1 MDSVMKSLPMVA
13 LRGLTIMPEMVVH
26 FDVSRERS
34 ITAVQQAMMEDQ
46 KIFLVAQKSIE
57 TEDPGQEDVYSIG
70 TVATVRQVIKLPKKI
85 VRVLV
90 SGEQRGRLT
99 GISEKEPYLKAEV
112 ERLEETDFGIEDEIQ
127 KEARYEMLRKHYPK
141 LYNKYAARPV
151 NEKKVVFIEV
161 RESKISDS
169 FSLMYKKVQEEHKY
183 EIHTHF
189 LRSGFSKRKD
199 YQHACEAMITD
210 IADAK
215 YIFLN
220 ESSDVIAALPMRKE
234 TIVTQLWHGCGA
246 FKKFGMS
253 TAELIFGDDR
263 KTLEKYPY
271 HGNYTYVT
279 VSSPEV
285 VWAYEEAMSLQD
297 KKGVVV
303 PTGISRSDIFYDEE
317 AKKAAQE
324 KLLSVVPQ
332 AKGKKV
338 ILYAPT
344 FRGRVAKA
352 KTPNKLD
359 IAAFGDALGKDYI
372 LLFKL
377 HPFVKKRTAIPE
389 GYEDFAFDLTDD
401 MSIEELL
408 FVADICISDYSSLVF
423 EYSLFEKPMIFFA
436 FDLDNYYDWRG
447 FYYDYKDFVPGP
459 IHTTTEEMIEYI
471 QHVDERF
478 DKKKVQE
485 FRQKFMSACD
495 GHATE
500 RIMKMMFGE

>member
-1 MDSVMKSLPMVA
+1 MNLWKA
-13 LRGLTIMPEMVVH
+13 FKKTIV
-26 FDVSRERS
+26 FK
-34 ITAVQQAMMEDQ
+34 T
-46 KIFLVAQKSIE
+46 
-57 TEDPGQEDVYSIG
+57 
-70 TVATVRQVIKLPKKI
+70 
-85 VRVLV
+85 
-90 SGEQRGRLT
+90 
-99 GISEKEPYLKAEV
+99 
-112 ERLEETDFGIEDEIQ
+112 IQ
-127 KEARYEMLRKHYPK
+127 KTLPYRAARKVYRACRKQVRRAYRFRMLRIHYPGIYK
-141 LYNKYAARPV
+141 RYAKRPV
-151 NEKKVVFIEV
+151 NENKVVFIEV
-161 RESKISDS
+161 REAKISDS
-169 FSLMYKKVQEEHKY
+169 FELMYKTLTEKY
-183 EIHTHF
+183 NYEVHTHF
-189 LRSGFSKRKD
+189 LRSGFSKRKV
-199 YQHACEAMITD
+199 YQHACEAMIAD

-215 YIFLN
+215 YVFLN
-220 ESSDVIAALPMRKE
+220 ESSDAIAALPMRKE

-279 VSSPEV
+279 VSAPEV
-285 VWAYEEAMSLQD
+285 IWAYEEAMSLQD

-303 PTGISRSDIFYDEE
+303 ATGISRSDIFYDE
-317 AKKAAQE
+317 KAIAAARE
-324 KLLSVVPQ
+324 KLYQVVPQ
-332 AKGKKV
+332 AKDKKV

-352 KTPNKLD
+352 KTPNEMD
-359 IAAFGDALGKDYI
+359 IAAFGDAFKDDYV

-389 GYEDFAFDLTDD
+389 GYEDFAVDCTDD

-408 FVADICISDYSSLVF
+408 CVSDICISDYSSLVF

-459 IHTTTEEMIEYI
+459 IHTTNEEMIDYI
-471 QHVDERF
+471 KHIDEKF
-478 DKKKVQE
+478 DREQVKA
-485 FRQKFMSACD
+485 FREKFMSSCD

-500 RIMKMMFGE
+500 RIMDLMFGQKSLKEHKI

>member
-1 MDSVMKSLPMVA
+1 MLKSLFKKFKKTPVFKAIQKTIPYRA
-13 LRGLTIMPEMVVH
+13 LR
-26 FDVSRERS
+26 
-34 ITAVQQAMMEDQ
+34 
-46 KIFLVAQKSIE
+46 K
-57 TEDPGQEDVYSIG
+57 VYRFIRKR
-70 TVATVRQVIKLPKKI
+70 VRMI
-85 VRVLV
+85 
-90 SGEQRGRLT
+90 
-99 GISEKEPYLKAEV
+99 Y
-112 ERLEETDFGIEDEIQ
+112 
-127 KEARYEMLRKHYPK
+127 RYEMLRKHYPN
-141 LYNKYAARPV
+141 LYKKHAARPV
-151 NEKKVVFIEV
+151 NDKKVVFIEV
-161 RESKISDS
+161 REAKISDS
-169 FSLMYKKVQEEHKY
+169 FSLMYKRVQEQNQY
-183 EIHTHF
+183 EVHTHF
-189 LRSGFSKRKD
+189 LRSGFSKRKE
-199 YQHACEAMITD
+199 YQHACEAMIID

-234 TIVTQLWHGCGA
+234 SIVTQLWHGCGA

-279 VSSPEV
+279 VSAPEV
-285 VWAYEEAMSLQD
+285 AWAYEEAMSLED

-303 PTGISRSDIFYDEE
+303 PTGVSRSDIFYDMD
-317 AKKAAQE
+317 AKAAARK
-324 KLLSVVPQ
+324 KLYDVVPQ

-352 KTPNKLD
+352 KTPNALD
-359 IAAFGDALGKDYI
+359 IAAFGDALSKDYV

-389 GYEDFAFDLTDD
+389 GYEDFAFDCTDD

-447 FYYDYKDFVPGP
+447 FYYDYKEFVPGP
-459 IHTTTEEMIEYI
+459 IYTTTEEMIDYI
-471 QHVDERF
+471 KHIDTKF
-478 DKKKVQE
+478 DKQKVRQ
-485 FRQKFMSACD
+485 FRDKFMSACD

-500 RIMKMMFGE
+500 RIMKLVFDGEK